1 MKTKYYLGI
10 VARGMAMGAADVVPG
25 VSGGTIAFIT
35 GIYDKLINSISSFN
49 LGIIKVLKNQG
60 VKAVWET
67 INGNFLVALFFG
79 IGVSVVSLSKVFSTL
94 IQTHPTQLWSF
105 FFGLIIASIFY
116 IGKQINKWSVYNVI
130 GLIIGTAIV
139 VGISLLP
146 PIGDSDSLGYIF
158 ICGAIAICA
167 MILPGISGSFLLLIL
182 GVYPTILGAVNDKN
196 IVLLSVFGL
205 GMVVGILSFSKLL
218 KWIFEHYKN
227 ITLSILTGFLVGSM
241 YKLWPWRHIEQI
253 YLKHAGEL
261 NEEVVT
267 LVDSPVL
274 PQNYDEIV
282 TSGNQILEYIP
293 AESNVVMC
301 SILAVLGFSL
311 IFIVEFVGKKSGKE

>member
-49 LGIIKVLKNQG
+49 LSLFKTFKTKGF
-60 VKAVWET
+60 KAVWDT
-67 INGNFLVALFFG
+67 INGNFLVALFLG
-79 IGVSVVSLSKVFSTL
+79 IGISVVSLSKVFGTL

-116 IGKQINKWSVYNVI
+116 IGKQINNWSIYNVI

-146 PIGDSDSLGYIF
+146 PMGDSNNLGYIF
-158 ICGAIAICA
+158 ICGAIAVCA

-196 IVLLSVFGL
+196 VVMLSVFGL

-261 NEEVVT
+261 KEEIVT
-267 LVDSPVL
+267 LVDVPVL
-274 PQNYDEIV
+274 PQNYDKIV
-282 TSGNQILEYIP
+282 TSGNQIIEYLP
-293 AESNVVMC
+293 ADSNLLIC
-301 SILAVLGFSL
+301 SVLAVFGFSL
-311 IFIVEFVGKKSGKE
+311 IFIIEFTGKKLGKK